1 MDWGLA
7 AMKQELIGGLVLCLI
22 GLGLLFVS
30 PFRLWTITEKW
41 KTEGGEQPSR
51 KYVVLI
57 RILGAVF
64 AVTGCALAVSGF

>member
-1 MDWGLA
+1 
-7 AMKQELIGGLVLCLI
+7 MKQELIGGLVLCMI

-30 PFRLWTITEKW
+30 PIKLWTITEKW

-51 KYVVLI
+51 KYVLLI

-64 AVTGCALAVSGF
+64 AAAGCALAVSGF

>member
-1 MDWGLA
+1 
-7 AMKQELIGGLVLCLI
+7 MKQELIGGLVLSLI

-57 RILGAVF
+57 RVLGAVF
-64 AVTGCALAVSGF
+64 AVAGCALAVSGF

>member
-1 MDWGLA
+1 
-7 AMKQELIGGLVLCLI
+7 MKQELIGGLVLGLI
-22 GLGLLFVS
+22 GLSLLFVS
-30 PFRLWTITEKW
+30 PVTLWTLTEKW
-41 KTEGGEQPSR
+41 KTEGGEQPSQ

>member
-1 MDWGLA
+1 
-7 AMKQELIGGLVLCLI
+7 MKQELIGGLVLCLI

-30 PFRLWTITEKW
+30 PFRLWTITEQW

>member
-1 MDWGLA
+1 
-7 AMKQELIGGLVLCLI
+7 MKQELIGGLVLCMI

-41 KTEGGEQPSR
+41 KTEGGEQPSK

-57 RILGAVF
+57 RVLGAVF
-64 AVTGCALAVSGF
+64 TAAGCALAVSGF

>member
-1 MDWGLA
+1 
-7 AMKQELIGGLVLCLI
+7 MKQELIGGLVLCLI

-51 KYVVLI
+51 KYVYSL
-57 RILGAVF
+57 
-64 AVTGCALAVSGF
+64 

>member
-1 MDWGLA
+1 
-7 AMKQELIGGLVLCLI
+7 MKQELIGGLVLCLI

-57 RILGAVF
+57 RILGAGF

>member
-1 MDWGLA
+1 
-7 AMKQELIGGLVLCLI
+7 MKQELIGGLVLCLI

-51 KYVVLI
+51 KYVLLI

>member
-1 MDWGLA
+1 
-7 AMKQELIGGLVLCLI
+7 MKQELIGGLVLCMI

-30 PFRLWTITEKW
+30 PFRLWTLTEKW

-57 RILGAVF
+57 RVLGAVF
-64 AVTGCALAVSGF
+64 AAAGCALAVSRF